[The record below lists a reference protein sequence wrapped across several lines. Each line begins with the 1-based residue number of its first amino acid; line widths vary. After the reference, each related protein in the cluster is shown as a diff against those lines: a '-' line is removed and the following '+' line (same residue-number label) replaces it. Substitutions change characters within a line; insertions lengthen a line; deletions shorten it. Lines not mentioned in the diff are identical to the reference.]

1 MKVIICGAGQVG
13 LGIAERLAA
22 EGNDVSIIDSSQE
35 LVQRANDVLDVRAI
49 QGNGAHP
56 DVLAR
61 ADAVNADMLIA
72 VTFHDEVNM
81 VACQVA
87 GTLFDIPTKIAR
99 VRAQSYLNREWS
111 KLFSHDSLGIDYVI
125 SPEIEVGNVVL
136 RRLELPGAFDTA
148 NFAEGRVMAIGI
160 TCGPEC
166 PIVDTP
172 MEQLVGL
179 FPDLPAVIAAVI
191 RKGELLV
198 PRSDFRLEVGD
209 DVYVILPA
217 EQVPRTMKIFGQEQ
231 AQARRIIIAGGGN
244 IGLYVARAIEQREPN
259 VRAKILETRRERAIT
274 IADMLERTVVLNG
287 NALSEELLNEAD
299 IENAET
305 LVAVTNDDQANLLTS
320 VLAKQLGCRR
330 SLCLL
335 NSAAYV
341 RMIRSFGID
350 AYVNPR
356 AVTVSRVLQF
366 VRRGRIRGV
375 HAIHNGA
382 GELIEAEALETT
394 PIVSR
399 KISELDASEGI
410 RFGAIVRQDRVL
422 PINGESEV
430 KPKDR
435 VVLFAKAEYVR
446 EVEQLFRVSPDYF

>member
-1 MKVIICGAGQVG
+1 MHVIICGAGQVG
-13 LGIAERLAA
+13 LGIAERLAS
-22 EGNDVSIIDSSQE
+22 EGNNVSIIDSSPE
-35 LVQRANDVLDVRAI
+35 LVQRANDVLEVRAI
-49 QGNGAHP
+49 CGNGAHP
-56 DVLAR
+56 DVLAQ
-61 ADAVNADMLIA
+61 AGAKDAEMLIA

-81 VACQVA
+81 VACQVG

-99 VRAQSYLNREWS
+99 IRSQSYLSKGWT
-111 KLFSHDSLGIDYVI
+111 KLFSRDSLGIDYVI

-148 NFAEGRVMAIGI
+148 NFAEGRVVAIGVN
-160 TCGPEC
+160 CGPEC

-172 MEQLVGL
+172 IQQLSDL
-179 FPDLPAVIAAVI
+179 FPDLPVVMAAVI
-191 RKGELLV
+191 RRGELLV
-198 PRSDFRLEVGD
+198 PRAGFRLEVGD
-209 DVYVILPA
+209 DVYLILPA
-217 EQVPRTMKIFGQEQ
+217 EQVARTLKIFGHEE

-259 VRAKILETRRERAIT
+259 VRAKIIEARRDRAIT
-274 IADMLERTVVLNG
+274 IAEALERTVVLNG
-287 NALSEELLNEAD
+287 SALSEELLREAD
-299 IENAET
+299 IEAAET
-305 LVAVTNDDQANLLTS
+305 LVALTNDDQANLLTS

-335 NSAAYV
+335 NSAGYT
-341 RMIRSFGID
+341 RMIHSFGID

-375 HAIHNGA
+375 HAVHNGA

-394 PIVSR
+394 PVIGR
-399 KISELDASEGI
+399 KIRELNVSEGV
-410 RFGAIVRQDRVL
+410 RFGAVVRQGKVL
-422 PINGESEV
+422 PITADTEL

-446 EVEQLFRVSPDYF
+446 EVEQLFRVSPNYF